1 MTRILIC
8 MYSRNINEFM
18 PLCHDH
24 EKMICVEFFY
34 DTNLDEY
41 VERIQALMCND
52 KNILLCD
59 EWGGSPFL
67 GALIAGGRTGSPVI
81 TDVDVALCKKIISL
95 ISEGNNPEALSEII
109 PSSQYIDLSKMN
121 EGI

>member
-1 MTRILIC
+1 
-8 MYSRNINEFM
+8 MYSRNINEFV
-18 PLCHDH
+18 PLCHDQ
-24 EKMICVEFFY
+24 EKMICVELFY

-41 VERIQALMCND
+41 VERIHALMCND

-67 GALIAGGRTGSPVI
+67 GALIAGGRIGSPVI

-95 ISEGNNPEALSEII
+95 ISEGNDPEALSEII
-109 PSSQYIDLSKMN
+109 PSSQYIDLSKIN